1 MMEGVAAN
9 HVEARGVVRGLSE
22 MKLNVRPTVPA
33 DAAALAEL
41 LNEII
46 AAGGTTAYET
56 PFTPDA
62 FADAHIDGPG
72 VITSVLAENAEGHP
86 MGFQILLAS
95 DKLGPSWGDI
105 GTFARRGATTRG
117 IGSALFDA
125 TKAAAIA
132 AGLKVINAT
141 IRADNIG
148 GLTFYAR
155 MGFVDYAVARAV
167 PLADGTPVDR
177 ISRRFDLG

>member
-1 MMEGVAAN
+1 
-9 HVEARGVVRGLSE
+9 
-22 MKLNVRPTVPA
+22 MKLNVRPTVRA
-33 DAAALAEL
+33 DAPALAEL

-56 PFTPDA
+56 PFTPEA
-62 FADAHIDGPG
+62 FAGTHIDGPG
-72 VITSVLAENAEGHP
+72 VITSMLAEDDDGCP

-95 DKLGPSWGDI
+95 DKLGPGWGDI

-117 IGSALFDA
+117 IGSALFAA

-132 AGLKVINAT
+132 AGLTTLNAT
-141 IRADNIG
+141 IRADNSG
-148 GLTFYAR
+148 GLAFYAR

-177 ISRRFDLG
+177 IARRFDLG

>member
-1 MMEGVAAN
+1 
-9 HVEARGVVRGLSE
+9 
-22 MKLNVRPTVPA
+22 MKLNVRPAARA
-33 DAAALAEL
+33 DAPALADL

-56 PFTPDA
+56 PFTPEA

-72 VITSVLAENAEGHP
+72 VITSMIAEDGDGQP

-95 DKLGPSWGDI
+95 DKLGSGWGDI
-105 GTFARRGATTRG
+105 GTFARRGSTTRG
-117 IGSALFDA
+117 IGSALFAA

-132 AGLKVINAT
+132 AGLKAINAT
-141 IRADNIG
+141 IRADNTG
-148 GLTFYAR
+148 GLAFYAR

-177 ISRRFDLG
+177 ISRRYQLI